1 LNLTPILLVDDHP
14 IVAEAFALLC
24 SSAFPEYD
32 VHLARTKAE
41 AMRVLRSSV
50 FFEIIFLDLGLPDCV
65 DLEALQ
71 AIRIASPQSRI
82 VIFSGDTHPETIAYC
97 IANDVTGY
105 ILKTSDHK
113 SIINALK
120 EVFAGRQTFPSEIS
134 RPHLVKVHPRT
145 QANAYPAQNDAANA
159 DILTHRQ
166 REVMNLMLEGLS
178 NKEIAKNLKL
188 SDGTVKLHAAA
199 VLKAMGAK
207 TRTQLVVSFLPSRL
221 RSMK

>member
-32 VHLARTKAE
+32 VHFARTKAE
-41 AMRVLRSSV
+41 ATRVLRSSV

-65 DLEALQ
+65 DLEALL
-71 AIRIASPQSRI
+71 AIRLESPQSRI

-97 IANDVTGY
+97 MANAVTGY
-105 ILKTSDHK
+105 ILKTSDHR
-113 SIINALK
+113 SIVNALK
-120 EVFAGRQTFPSEIS
+120 EVFAGRQAFPLNLPRRHLAKANPRAEEKANPNPNNASNSES
-134 RPHLVKVHPRT
+134 
-145 QANAYPAQNDAANA
+145 
-159 DILTHRQ
+159 LTHRQ
-166 REVMNLMLEGLS
+166 REVMSLMLEGLS

-221 RSMK
+221 RPRE